1 MAKGPVT
8 SRITQ
13 AEPRVRRGYFES
25 RFGQLHLHNAIPPGG
40 GFDEATA
47 LICLHGTPASGRTF
61 RKLLTLVGRDRSVY
75 APDLPGY
82 GESDPPPSRP
92 TIADYAAAIADFCDT
107 MRFRQVDVLGH
118 QSGAFVAAELA
129 IVRPTVIRRVVLA
142 SVPLPSDTEREAF
155 RRAPW
160 PVPPVEDGSH
170 LLAEWKRILESR
182 GAARGL
188 ELPARELADRLY
200 SGPNAWWGWHA
211 ALQYTPRERLAL
223 LTQPALIVRMHDSF
237 WDSTLRARELVPR
250 ARVVELAEAGGDA
263 LEVAPEAIA
272 AALREFL
279 QG

>member
-142 SVPLPSDTEREAF
+142 SIPLPTDADREAF

-160 PVPPVEDGSH
+160 PVPPVEDG
-170 LLAEWKRILESR
+170 I
-182 GAARGL
+182 GG
-188 ELPARELADRLY
+188 
-200 SGPNAWWGWHA
+200 
-211 ALQYTPRERLAL
+211 
-223 LTQPALIVRMHDSF
+223 QPAPKHECFKEPAGMAEMPLG
-237 WDSTLRARELVPR
+237 RADLGHRLHHEVLSSQRFTEKLGGATKPAKCISQSIPR
-250 ARVVELAEAGGDA
+250 DGASAWVGR
-263 LEVAPEAIA
+263 
-272 AALREFL
+272 
-279 QG
+279 